1 MNFKLPNFTSSKTA
15 AEFEELGYTY
25 LTNIIDK
32 ETCEDFA
39 KEMLYLKALNKLT
52 AEERGQVAAPNADPG
67 VYKPSYGFG
76 GVQKFNNYLNFI
88 SKPLAEKL
96 GINWKDKHCYC
107 RIYYNGGLLGK
118 HVDRPGLDYTL
129 SITLMSTL
137 TKPFPLYVIDKK
149 GNEISADTKVGDGI
163 LILGTKMQ
171 HWREPLVC
179 EPNQSCIQLFMHW
192 SYPDNI

>member
-1 MNFKLPNFTSSKTA
+1 MNFKLPDFQSSKNA
-15 AEFEELGYTY
+15 QEFEELGYTY

-39 KEMLYLKALNKLT
+39 KEMLYLKAMNKLT

-76 GVQKFNNYLNFI
+76 GVQKFNDYLHFI
-88 SKPLAEKL
+88 SKPLADKI
-96 GINWKDKHCYC
+96 GIKWKDKHCYC

-129 SITLMSTL
+129 SVTLMSTL
-137 TKPFPLYVIDKK
+137 TNPFPLHVIDKK
-149 GNEISADTKVGDGI
+149 GNLVSADTKVGDGI

-171 HWREPLVC
+171 HWRDPLVC
-179 EPNQSCIQLFMHW
+179 DPHLSCIQLFMHW
-192 SYPDNI
+192 SYPE